1 MSGGHRLLLVGEVF
15 VDFTLPKADTDT
27 KLRLGGIVHA
37 ARGLWAIGADYAVA
51 AICPSYL
58 VEQARA
64 YLEHHG
70 CSEFIWLADVKG
82 APNVMAIGDP
92 TELADQAYQDI
103 LKETK
108 TVEYLNGAESLKVSK
123 DCLIFPGSFDLIDLR
138 DLLAED
144 VQASFDIA
152 YDVPDLGPL
161 NAYKGNLAA
170 LITSTSSPMF
180 LEKASRDVSVFLD
193 DLRALSPQT
202 ILLKENRGG
211 SRVFDLCSGESDE
224 VPAQLG
230 ETVNS
235 VGVGDVYSAVFV
247 SLLGANVFDAAWKA
261 ARAATCYAQTTY
273 PDDFKRDLQRSLKL
287 SVNEMRGLGGTILPW
302 HARQEFQIYFA
313 APDFSYIERKHIEDA
328 LGALAYHN
336 FRVRRPVQENGELS
350 PQSQIHDMRT
360 AYLDDVAMLEEC
372 DLVFALP
379 FERDPGTLVEVGLA
393 LAAKTPVVTYDP
405 LRENANTMIM
415 AGSTVYSD
423 NLDTCLNGVFEAM
436 SKLRAARQ

>member
-1 MSGGHRLLLVGEVF
+1 MSEDHRLVLIGEVF
-15 VDFTLPKADTDT
+15 VDFTLPKAGTDT
-27 KLRLGGIVHA
+27 KLRLGGVVHA
-37 ARGLWAIGADYAVA
+37 ARGLWATGVDYAVA

-58 VEQARA
+58 VEQTRA

-70 CSEFIWLADVKG
+70 CSEFIWLAEVKG

-103 LKETK
+103 LRKTK
-108 TVEYLNGAESLKVSK
+108 TVKYLEGAESLKAFGS
-123 DCLIFPGSFDLIDLR
+123 CLIFPGTFDLSALR
-138 DLLAED
+138 GLLAEN

-161 NAYKGNLAA
+161 NAYKGNLTA

-180 LEKASRDVSVFLD
+180 LGKASLDVSVLLD
-193 DLRALSPQT
+193 DLRELSPQAV
-202 ILLKENRGG
+202 LLKENRGG
-211 SRVFDLCSGESDE
+211 SRVFDLQSGESDE
-224 VPAQLG
+224 IPAQLG

-247 SLLGANVFDAAWKA
+247 SLLGTGIFDAAWKA

-287 SVNEMRGLGGTILPW
+287 SVDKMRGLGGTVQPW

-313 APDFSYIERKHIEDA
+313 APDFSYIERKHIDEA

-336 FRVRRPVQENGELS
+336 FRVRRPVQENGELN
-350 PQSQIHDMRT
+350 PQSPIHDMRT
-360 AYLDDVAMLEEC
+360 TYLSDVAMLEDC

-379 FERDPGTLVEVGLA
+379 YGRDPGTLVEVGLA
-393 LAAKTPVVTYDP
+393 LATQRDCCINGQHVVIMVAKGASHV
-405 LRENANTMIM
+405 
-415 AGSTVYSD
+415 
-423 NLDTCLNGVFEAM
+423 
-436 SKLRAARQ
+436 K